1 MQEVKLLNLLV
12 KNILL
17 WYGSLLDSKIAFNEE
32 NYIDDINL
40 EEVPSESDFEVEISD
55 TYWKY

>member
-1 MQEVKLLNLLV
+1 
-12 KNILL
+12 
-17 WYGSLLDSKIAFNEE
+17 LLDSKIAFNEE